1 MILAEQLRQAGV
13 PTFPCWARFNADRGR
28 WDKGPATPRVADG
41 KGESWQLTA
50 LRPFNDPALDWSSGV
65 IGVPVPAGVLVFDLD
80 TYKGVTREA
89 VERVLGCRPAWDA
102 AFIQRTVGGGEH
114 YAFAC
119 DWHATQGSS
128 LGVEG
133 FDTRAA
139 GRGFICSG
147 NGYSPVGFGL
157 FALAYPA
164 ALPALP
170 AEARAVLERSAQAE
184 LPPRAPLEQ
193 TTPEVEQVV
202 EALRHIDPGM
212 PRSDWY
218 RVGVALKAAF
228 REDLDADGYDLFE
241 RWSAGEFWH
250 GGAPA
255 NYVTDGQG
263 SCAHQWGT
271 FKPEG
276 GVTPSTLFYYA
287 IEGGWRPPA
296 TFDTAAAF
304 GGQAPASADAFGA
317 LVTRITESGGDIMQ
331 TAAIIDEIRAA
342 GCNALQ
348 VALLAAELKSA
359 LKDAGVTGKPVTS
372 LLDDLLAVR
381 AAPTRHVGAMPQAGA
396 ILDPNT
402 PLHPNAWAPMQTK
415 GKEMKPKA
423 TLRNFEI
430 MVSAY
435 GVQIQFDEI
444 AKDLRISGPSLQHG
458 GVLHDEA
465 ALAHLESLANL
476 NEYPSA
482 SVRSM
487 IMPVANAHTV
497 NPVIEWVSSA
507 AWDGQDHVGALWGQ
521 IELEAD
527 EDAQFCELLFRKW
540 LRGAWAIGSGMISR
554 WEFVVVLIDPNG
566 GKGKTRFFSTL
577 CPASLR
583 TDSIIL
589 DTDDKDSVKMAVSYW
604 LTELGELDGTFNR
617 SDSNKLKGFLS
628 REKDEMRLPYGRA
641 YLKYPRR
648 TAFFASVNEV
658 NFLVDP
664 SDNRRFWGIRVR
676 GTNHLHQVDMRQV
689 WAQVAA
695 EVARGE
701 VGHLTAQEDQVL
713 RMRNETFRSK
723 SPVSEALMAL
733 SLTAAGPD
741 ELRTI
746 TEILLTAGMGRPT
759 KAELNEAVRWM
770 RRCGFKETSRGGKT
784 GFCVVMAP
792 RTAQAFKPT
801 VVA

>member
-13 PTFPCWARFNADRGR
+13 PTFPCWARYNAEKGR
-28 WDKGPATPRVADG
+28 WDKGPAVP
-41 KGESWQLTA
+41 KGVSWQTVA
-50 LRPFNDPALDWSSGV
+50 QWPFNAPELDWSSGV
-65 IGVPVPAGVLVFDLD
+65 IGVPIPAGVLVLDLD
-80 TYKGVTREA
+80 TYKGATREA
-89 VERVLGCRPAWDA
+89 VEALLGCRLPWDA
-102 AFIQRTVGGGEH
+102 ALIQRTIGGGEH

-119 DWHATQGSS
+119 NWHARQGDSM
-128 LGVEG
+128 GVVG
-133 FDTRAA
+133 FDTRVA
-139 GRGFICSG
+139 GKGFICSG
-147 NGYSPVGFGL
+147 NGYQPVGFGL
-157 FALAYPA
+157 FALSFPA
-164 ALPALP
+164 SLPQLPAQ
-170 AEARAVLERSAQAE
+170 ARAVLERPAE
-184 LPPRAPLEQ
+184 PERAPRPA
-193 TTPEVEQVV
+193 TPAATPEVEQVI

-212 PRSDWY
+212 PRADWY

-228 REDLDADGYDLFE
+228 RDELDADGYDLFE
-241 RWSAGEFWH
+241 RWSSGEFWH

-255 NYVTDGQG
+255 NYTADGPG
-263 SCAHQWGT
+263 SCSHQWGT

-287 IEGGWRPPA
+287 IEAGWRPPA
-296 TFDTAAAF
+296 TFNTAAAF
-304 GGQAPASADAFGA
+304 GGQAPASADAFAA
-317 LVTRITESGGDIMQ
+317 LVTRITESGGDILQ
-331 TAAIIDEIRAA
+331 TSAIIDEIRAA

-359 LKDAGVTGKPVTS
+359 LKDAGVTGKAVTS

-381 AAPTRHVGAMPQAGA
+381 AAPTRHVGALPEAGA
-396 ILDPNT
+396 VLDPNT

-430 MVSAY
+430 LASAY
-435 GVQIQFDEI
+435 GVRIEFDEI
-444 AKDLRISGPSLQHG
+444 AKDLRISGPGLGGG

-487 IMPVANAHTV
+487 IMPIANRNTV
-497 NPVIEWVSSA
+497 NPAAEWVRSTQ
-507 AWDGQDHVGALWGQ
+507 WDGRDHVGQLWGQ
-521 IELEAD
+521 ITLDPD
-527 EDAQFCELLFRKW
+527 EDAAFCELLFRKW
-540 LRGAWAIGSGMISR
+540 LRGAWAIGSGLISR

-566 GKGKTRFFSTL
+566 GRGKTRFFSTF
-577 CPASLR
+577 CPPSLR
-583 TDSIIL
+583 TDSVIL

-664 SDNRRFWGIRVR
+664 SDNRRYWGIRVR
-676 GTNHLHQVDMRQV
+676 ATNHTHNVDMRQL

-701 VGHLTAQEDQVL
+701 VGHLTEQEDQIL

-733 SLTAAGPD
+733 QLTASGPED
-741 ELRTI
+741 LRTI

-759 KAELNEAVRWM
+759 KAELNEAARWM
-770 RRCGFKETSRGGKT
+770 RRCGFKETTRGGKT
-784 GFCVVMAP
+784 GFCVVLSP
-792 RTAQAFKPT
+792 KTAQAFKPT